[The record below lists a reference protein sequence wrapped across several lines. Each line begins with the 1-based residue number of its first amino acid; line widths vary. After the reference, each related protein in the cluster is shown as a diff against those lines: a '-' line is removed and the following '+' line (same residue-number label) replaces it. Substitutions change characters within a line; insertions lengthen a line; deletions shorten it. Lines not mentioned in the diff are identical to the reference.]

1 MINPFLN
8 IFRKT
13 KTINKTEN
21 NKQNKNKLKIKDK
34 NKSKNKT
41 QKKIPK
47 KVTFGIS
54 VQQIGSFTNEQDCL
68 QELKKPENKGGKCRL
83 ISVGSY
89 TIEKEMRVKR

>member
-1 MINPFLN
+1 MIPPFFN
-8 IFRKT
+8 IFSENKIRKPR
-13 KTINKTEN
+13 
-21 NKQNKNKLKIKDK
+21 KNKKRNTL
-34 NKSKNKT
+34 
-41 QKKIPK
+41 KKIPK

-89 TIEKEMRVKR
+89 TIEKEIRVKR